1 MALSVMSNYAGGFRM
16 KVVKAYSID
25 METFK
30 LLERYPR
37 GKKSEVVNE
46 AIKWY
51 LGNEHVGEALEA
63 QEVVIGALRDE
74 INRLRRPGLF
84 RRILLRMRE

>member
-1 MALSVMSNYAGGFRM
+1 M
-16 KVVKAYSID
+16 KVVKAYSLDIQ
-25 METFK
+25 TVK
-30 LLERYPR
+30 LLERYPQ

-51 LGNEHVGEALEA
+51 CGNEHIGEALEA
-63 QEVVIGALRDE
+63 QEVVISALRDE

-84 RRILLRMRE
+84 RRILQRKRE